1 LQAAWQIMTLSH
13 AIDISSQLLA
23 QSRLFSPAGSKS
35 PWCVLAMPLF
45 GISTELK
52 EEELEDVKQKTKK
65 IAPECQSADT

>member
-1 LQAAWQIMTLSH
+1 
-13 AIDISSQLLA
+13 
-23 QSRLFSPAGSKS
+23 
-35 PWCVLAMPLF
+35 MPLF